1 MTCDILDPATMQS
14 YVRDPRG
21 IAKRAEIY
29 LNSLGI
35 ADQAFFGPEP
45 EFLSSIQSVLLMIW
59 VMLFSKL
66 LPKRL
71 PEHRR

>member
-1 MTCDILDPATMQS
+1 MTCDILDPATMHS

-35 ADQAFFGPEP
+35 ADQAFFGRNLN
-45 EFLSSIQSVLLMIW
+45 FYLR
-59 VMLFSKL
+59 FS
-66 LPKRL
+66 PFC
-71 PEHRR
+71 